1 MLKTYFIRGLLI
13 LTPIGVTTLIMMSIF
28 EWISEKVE
36 STELQ
41 GLTLIT
47 ILTFI
52 LMGITL
58 LGYLGSTYLIRPIG
72 DKIDNVINK
81 IPFVSLIYTSIK
93 DLSSAFMGDKK
104 KFDQPVIVK
113 MDANAT
119 LHKPGFITRT
129 SLQDLGE
136 EDLVAVYFP
145 HSYNFSGNVFF
156 TENKNIKAIPNISPG
171 EFMKFIVSGGVTGK
185 FTDG

>member
-1 MLKTYFIRGLLI
+1 MLKTYFIRGLLF

-58 LGYLGSTYLIRPIG
+58 LGYLGSTYLI
-72 DKIDNVINK
+72 
-81 IPFVSLIYTSIK
+81 
-93 DLSSAFMGDKK
+93 
-104 KFDQPVIVK
+104 
-113 MDANAT
+113 
-119 LHKPGFITRT
+119 
-129 SLQDLGE
+129 
-136 EDLVAVYFP
+136 
-145 HSYNFSGNVFF
+145 
-156 TENKNIKAIPNISPG
+156 
-171 EFMKFIVSGGVTGK
+171 
-185 FTDG
+185 